1 VSAFDFDLDDD
12 EPTGEQPRAARAPV
26 GAVLIPLL
34 ALIIAIYL
42 EIALAIDA
50 RLLGAVP
57 NLVLIVVVA
66 VALRYG
72 ALVGACAGFAA
83 GLLIDIAVQGPFGAS
98 ALVLT
103 PLGWG
108 AGVWAER
115 RRRVSLGMALVVL
128 LVATLLLLLGEA
140 LVATTIANQAVAWGT
155 FPIRA
160 LAELAA
166 TLLVGIL
173 LLPLLRRVMGVPEQ
187 DPA

>member
-1 VSAFDFDLDDD
+1 MSAFHLDLDDD
-12 EPTGEQPRAARAPV
+12 EPTGEQPRAARASA

-34 ALIIAIYL
+34 ALIVAIYL

-57 NLVLIVVVA
+57 DLVLIVVVA

-72 ALVGACAGFAA
+72 PLVGACAGFAA

-108 AGVWAER
+108 AGAWAER

-140 LVATTIANQAVAWGT
+140 LVATTIADQAVAWGT
-155 FPIRA
+155 FGIRA
-160 LAELAA
+160 LTELAT

-173 LLPLLRRVMGVPEQ
+173 LLPLLRRVMGVPEVGS
-187 DPA
+187 A